1 MIINSISLPKLYM
14 RFLPLV
20 LPAVFLSCSQKMNFA
35 VSSVVPA
42 AQGSVKI
49 KEDRNKN
56 YAVEVKVTH
65 LAPASR
71 LTPSRKEYVVWMET
85 ENNGTKN
92 IGRLRSSSSILSRTM
107 NASLKTVTSFKPVRF
122 FITAEDDAG
131 TVHPGMTVVL
141 QTQ

>member
-1 MIINSISLPKLYM
+1 MKNNLTSPRKVLMGLMLLMLP
-14 RFLPLV
+14 V
-20 LPAVFLSCSQKMNFA
+20 LFFSCSQKMNFA

-71 LTPSRKEYVVWMET
+71 LTPSSNEYVVWMET

-92 IGRLRSSSSILSRTM
+92 IGRLRSSSSIISRTM

>member
-1 MIINSISLPKLYM
+1 MKNNQILSCKACKGLMLLLLP
-14 RFLPLV
+14 V
-20 LPAVFLSCSQKMNFA
+20 LFFSCSQKMNFS
-35 VSSVVPA
+35 VSTVVPA

-71 LTPSRKEYVVWMET
+71 LTPPRNEYVVWMET

-92 IGRLRSSSSILSRTM
+92 IGRLRSSSSIISRTM

-122 FITAEDDAG
+122 FITAEDHAG